1 MKKFSFSLQ
10 KVLEH
15 RQLVKTLA
23 QGDLQVELHQLFIL
37 EQELSQL
44 QNRLSE
50 SFPEIYAQQSQGGS
64 LAASLS
70 SMYEFQTGQ
79 ALRIEKQKE
88 KIEIQKNK
96 VEERRLILQQRSQE
110 FKIIEKLKERKRAE
124 HSAEVSAEE
133 AKDIEDLTVMR
144 FLKR

>member
-15 RQLVKTLA
+15 RHLVKTLA

-37 EQELSQL
+37 EKELSQL

-124 HSAEVSAEE
+124 HSAEVSIEE

>member
-124 HSAEVSAEE
+124 HSAEVSIEE

>member
-1 MKKFSFSLQ
+1 VKKFSFSLQ